1 MFTGKS
7 QSNKLAFSFAL
18 LDQKRVKCLE
28 TLILSC
34 FYKNLD
40 TILDTKL
47 QKNTYL
53 QQGANRHKWRKIR
66 QNVV

>member
-18 LDQKRVKCLE
+18 LDQKRIKHLE
-28 TLILSC
+28 TLILSY
-34 FYKNLD
+34 FYKSSG

-47 QKNTYL
+47 KKTPIYNKVQIGTNGVK
-53 QQGANRHKWRKIR
+53 
-66 QNVV
+66 